1 MVGQSGPLILD
12 NHLQPVWFNPVPED
26 VVASNLTAQTYEGKP
41 VLAWWQ
47 GVITS
52 AGISESGEYVIV
64 DQHYK
69 QVARLRAKDGWIL
82 TLHSLVIDGDHAWVT
97 ANKNVA
103 LDLSKYGGSYN
114 GTVIDS
120 AVQEYDLR
128 SGKLLRTWS
137 ALDHIPLADSY
148 DAAAAQ
154 RLPVGRLP
162 HQLDQLAGDG
172 KFLVSMRDTWA
183 AYLVDVDSGRIEWTL
198 GGKHSTFEFDREARF
213 EWQHDV
219 TLHAGL
225 GRHAV
230 RRPLLPGQRRGHVRC
245 RRRRRRAGS
254 CSSSTR
260 ARKRVTLA
268 VASTGTSTSFDARYM
283 GNAQPLA
290 ERQRVRRLGL
300 GAVLLGVR
308 ASPASC

>member
-12 NHLQPVWFNPVPED
+12 NHMQPVWFNPVPED
-26 VVASNLTAQTYEGKP
+26 VVASNLTAQTYKGKP

-69 QVARLRAKDGWIL
+69 QVARLRAKKGWIL

-128 SGKLLRTWS
+128 SGKLLRSWS

-148 DAAAAQ
+148 ALPQLNGFPWDAYHINWIS
-154 RLPVGRLP
+154 P
-162 HQLDQLAGDG
+162 AGDG
-172 KFLVSMRDTWA
+172 KLLVSMRDTWA
-183 AYLVDVDSGRIEWTL
+183 AYLLDVDSGRIEWTL
-198 GGKHSTFEFDREARF
+198 GGKHSTFDLEPEAPVR
-213 EWQHDV
+213 V
-219 TLHAGL
+219 AARRHAPPGV
-225 GRHAV
+225 GRHAL
-230 RRPLLPGQRRGHVRC
+230 RRPLLPGQRRGHV
-245 RRRRRRAGS
+245 APGDGAFA
-254 CSSSTR
+254 R
-260 ARKRVTLA
+260 ARA
-268 VASTGTSTSFDARYM
+268 QARP
-283 GNAQPLA
+283 GREAGHAPVRIREGARARRGLHGQRA
-290 ERQRVRRLGL
+290 AARERERSRGVGL
-300 GAVLLGVR
+300 
-308 ASPASC
+308 